1 MSQIDLKSLWDKMTP
16 RQRIKYA
23 DRFKTLDA
31 AHIDSYDFGT
41 PSLKPQPSVPSQPS
55 QPSSPSV
62 PSQPSKPSVPSV
74 KDDDKKDDKKDGD
87 SKDKKDGISDKDI
100 EKDFKSFLSNLPKT
114 YSDRVKTVNL
124 DKLNQATMDKAKMI
138 KAGDLYYKTNDIEQA
153 RGYLEQNN
161 LDYKIDES
169 LSTPDHLVLV
179 NNQDATDVR
188 IASRGTD
195 IRNTDD
201 LRADVDILMGRQ
213 NKNSTFKV
221 GKELAQK
228 VKAAYPQADI
238 DALGFSLG
246 GAKSI
251 HMSNEVPGVKSTT
264 FNPYVV
270 HEAADTGNHT
280 IFRTKDDLPSFI
292 SGSLRD
298 KGNIEIN
305 TVNSLDPD
313 SYFQKEHH
321 SLKNFLSNKPET
333 DASGKPKT
341 ERLERPMTPEEKAAA
356 ISQFE
361 DPPPARPAPTGD
373 TESLESEFVDTS
385 LSEDPMFQDPRGL
398 PDNFQGLDSNV
409 GTQQAKPKQFDQKDF
424 EKYRDEFR
432 DTWGTDDEQ
441 ITDEGL
447 EQMYRDS
454 LAESSSGDSPPTS
467 GEVDRPVGNPLEDAE
482 TRYQQHH
489 FKNLQ
494 KHAQADTFIEHIIPS
509 LEDGLSYSEHV
520 HSVNMM
526 SDGTFG
532 SDTLVDPVTGDISL
546 NMETGR
552 MGRHSLFYKLW
563 KQGGGKFTDE
573 EEKYFDKYGAA
584 DESIGQDSL
593 LSNDEAAAM
602 LKEGSKEGPTYTK
615 IKQDML
621 DSNNALNDVTT
632 EPPADYLH
640 VTSEGSEFRPTPQ
653 SGGPSLAHGLTSGG
667 AGMLAS
673 TLVDY
678 ALENTEFGKNLSV
691 PEKTAISSSVGGVA
705 GEAVFSRLATGS
717 ALSGAGVGIAGLSGL
732 GVVGGSAAVG
742 ALTTYGTEIGVD
754 KGLKALGVENKDVRD
769 ITKDEV
775 GNVAGSLATVGS
787 AALAGA
793 ALGVP
798 LDGVTLGG
806 ASLVAGGLGALI
818 GLGQYAE
825 DKTHFVEKG
834 WKAFKSLF

>member
-1 MSQIDLKSLWDKMTP
+1 MSNQINLQNLW
-16 RQRIKYA
+16 QRMSPEQRLKYA
-23 DRFKTLDA
+23 DRFRQADA
-31 AHIDSYDFGT
+31 SHAESYKFGPPVVPAVKPRYQPTPTGTGTGTPTPTGTGTGT
-41 PSLKPQPSVPSQPS
+41 PSVP
-55 QPSSPSV
+55 
-62 PSQPSKPSVPSV
+62 K
-74 KDDDKKDDKKDGD
+74 DKKDDD
-87 SKDKKDGISDKDI
+87 SKDKKKGELSDKDI

-124 DKLNQATMDKAKMI
+124 DKLDQATMDKAKMI

-161 LDYKIDES
+161 LDYKIDEN
-169 LSTPDHLVLV
+169 LSTTDHLVLV

-195 IRNTDD
+195 VTNTDD
-201 LRADVDILMGRQ
+201 LRADVDVLMGRQ
-213 NKNSTFKV
+213 NENSTFKV

-228 VKAAYPQADI
+228 VKAAYPEAEI

-298 KGNIEIN
+298 KGNIQIN

-313 SYFQKEHH
+313 SYYQKTHH
-321 SLKNFLSNKPET
+321 DLKNFFSNKPET
-333 DASGKPKT
+333 DASGKPKR
-341 ERLERPMTPEEKAAA
+341 ERLERPLTPEEKAQAL
-356 ISQFE
+356 QPFE
-361 DPPPARPAPTGD
+361 DPPPGD
-373 TESLESEFVDTS
+373 IASEFVDTS
-385 LSEDPMFQDPRGL
+385 LSDDPLFQDPRGL
-398 PDNFQGLDSNV
+398 PDSFQGLNSDV
-409 GTQQAKPKQFDQKDF
+409 GTEQSKPKQFDQKEF

-432 DTWGTDDEQ
+432 DTWGTDEEQLSDES
-441 ITDEGL
+441 L

-454 LAESSSGDSPPTS
+454 LAESSSSPPPT
-467 GEVDRPVGNPLEDAE
+467 GEGASDSDIRPVGDPFEDAQ
-482 TRYQQHH
+482 TRFAQHH
-489 FKNLQ
+489 IKQLQ
-494 KHAQADTFIEHIIPS
+494 RHAQADTFIDDFIPS
-509 LEDGLSYSEHV
+509 LEDGLTYSEHV
-520 HSVNMM
+520 HKVNMD
-526 SDGTFG
+526 SKGNFG
-532 SDTLVDPVTGDISL
+532 QDTLVSPEGEISL
-546 NMETGR
+546 NPETGR
-552 MGRHSLFYKLW
+552 MGRHGLFYKLW

-573 EEKYFDKYGAA
+573 EEKYLDKFGDA

-593 LSNDEAAAM
+593 LSNEDAAAM
-602 LKEGSKEGPTYTK
+602 VEEGSKDGPTYTR
-615 IKQDML
+615 IKEEMES
-621 DSNNALNDVTT
+621 SNNALNGVTT

-653 SGGPSLAHGLTSGG
+653 AGGPSLAHGLASGG

-678 ALENTEFGKNLSV
+678 GLENTEFGKNLSV
-691 PEKTAISSSVGGVA
+691 PEKTAISSSVGGVV
-705 GEAVFSRLATGS
+705 GEAAFSRLATGS
-717 ALSGAGVGIAGLSGL
+717 ALSGAGIGIAGAAGL
-732 GVVGGSAAVG
+732 GVAGGSAAVG
-742 ALTTYGTEIGVD
+742 ALTTMGTEYGVD
-754 KGLKALGVENKDVRD
+754 SGLKALGVENKDVRD

-775 GNVAGSLATVGS
+775 GNIAGGLATVSS

-798 LDGVTLGG
+798 FDAVTFGG
-806 ASLVAGGLGALI
+806 ASAVAAGLGTLI

-834 WKAFKSLF
+834 WKAFKSIF

>member
-16 RQRIKYA
+16 RQRTKYA

-41 PSLKPQPSVPSQPS
+41 PSLNPSVPSQPS
-55 QPSSPSV
+55 QLSV
-62 PSQPSKPSVPSV
+62 PSQPSVPSV
-74 KDDDKKDDKKDGD
+74 KEDVKKDDKKDE
-87 SKDKKDGISDKDI
+87 KKDGLSDKDI

-124 DKLNQATMDKAKMI
+124 DKLDQATMDKAKMI

-169 LSTPDHLVLV
+169 LTTPDHLVLV

-195 IRNTDD
+195 ITNTDD
-201 LRADVDILMGRQ
+201 LRADVDVLMGRQ
-213 NKNSTFKV
+213 DKNSTFKV

-228 VKAAYPQADI
+228 VKAAYPEADI

-305 TVNSLDPD
+305 TVNSLYPD
-313 SYFQKEHH
+313 SYWQKTHH
-321 SLKNFLSNKPET
+321 SLKNFFSNKPET
-333 DASGKPKT
+333 DAKGNVKK
-341 ERLERPMTPEEKAAA
+341 ERLERPMTPEEREKA

-361 DPPPARPAPTGD
+361 DPPPGD
-373 TESLESEFVDTS
+373 TLPSLASEFVDTS

-409 GTQQAKPKQFDQKDF
+409 GTQQAKPKEFDQKDF

-454 LAESSSGDSPPTS
+454 LAESSSGDSSSPPT

-593 LSNDEAAAM
+593 LSDDEAAAM
-602 LKEGSKEGPTYTK
+602 LEEGTKDGPTYTK

-705 GEAVFSRLATGS
+705 GEAVFSRLASGS
-717 ALSGAGVGIAGLSGL
+717 ALSGAGIGISGAAGL
-732 GVVGGSAAVG
+732 GVAGASAATG
-742 ALTTYGTEIGVD
+742 ALVTMGAEYGIT
-754 KGLKALGVENKDVRD
+754 KGLKALGASDNATD
-769 ITKDEV
+769 ITADV
-775 GNVAGSLATVGS
+775 TGSALGGLATVGS
-787 AALAGA
+787 ATLAGM
-793 ALGVP
+793 ALGTP
-798 LDGVTLGG
+798 LDPFTFGG
-806 ASLVAGGLGALI
+806 ASLVAGGIGAAAG
-818 GLGQYAE
+818 GLQYLE
-825 DKTHFVEKG
+825 SRTHFAEKG